1 MFEIPSTD
9 SRGIP
14 FLDEPSEQS
23 SSATSSGGRGSPFLD
38 EPSEQ
43 SSSATGSGTVGG
55 RLRDRIGRGI
65 PFDRLRD
72 RGGISRSTRW

>member
-23 SSATSSGGRGSPFLD
+23 SSATGSGGRG
-38 EPSEQ
+38 
-43 SSSATGSGTVGG
+43 A
-55 RLRDRIGRGI
+55 
-65 PFDRLRD
+65 PFDMLRD
-72 RGGISRSTRW
+72 RGGEAQGPHRTRYSLLGRAKRAELERDKLRDRWGISRSTRW